1 MSCRWGKE
9 FEINRD
15 LIVSMK
21 SAGAKYFADLQAK
34 KQIEMKNVHE
44 KENLEKK
51 RKEKASK
58 KSKLEEVKFRIRQTE
73 IYLKIAGESIIKDDD
88 GFKKLCLGKSLN
100 RKAIQQAQALIDMG
114 LEQKGNHC

>member
-44 KENLEKK
+44 KREFREEKK
-51 RKEKASK
+51 RESFQK
-58 KSKLEEVKFRIRQTE
+58 K
-73 IYLKIAGESIIKDDD
+73 
-88 GFKKLCLGKSLN
+88 
-100 RKAIQQAQALIDMG
+100 
-114 LEQKGNHC
+114 

>member
-1 MSCRWGKE
+1 MSCRWVKE

-15 LIVSMK
+15 LIVFMK
-21 SAGAKYFADLQAK
+21 SAWAKDLQAK
-34 KQIEMKNVHE
+34 KQIEMKNMHE

-58 KSKLEEVKFRIRQTE
+58 KSKLEDVKFRIRQTE
-73 IYLKIAGESIIKDDD
+73 IYLKIAEESIIKDDD
-88 GFKKLCLGKSLN
+88 GFKKLFLGKSLN

>member
-44 KENLEKK
+44 KEFREEKK
-51 RKEKASK
+51 RESFQK
-58 KSKLEEVKFRIRQTE
+58 K
-73 IYLKIAGESIIKDDD
+73 
-88 GFKKLCLGKSLN
+88 
-100 RKAIQQAQALIDMG
+100 
-114 LEQKGNHC
+114 